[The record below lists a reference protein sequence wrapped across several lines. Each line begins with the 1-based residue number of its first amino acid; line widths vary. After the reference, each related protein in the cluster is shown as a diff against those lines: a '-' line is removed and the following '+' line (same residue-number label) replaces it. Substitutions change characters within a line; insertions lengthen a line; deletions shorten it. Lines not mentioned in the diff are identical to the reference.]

1 MHRKVILS
9 LLIAVAL
16 MALMAAAVGAQET
29 PEAAATEAAAE
40 DVAAEEAAVVEIAEG
55 LETSV
60 EPLVAFV
67 TQTVPLTLTV
77 NISGPD
83 GMQAVEVP
91 VWLNLA
97 IRLAFTDQLTATV
110 AATTEVALPVEEV
123 EAEEPPAPTPTATPV
138 PPTPTPVP
146 PTVAPTEAPPTP
158 RPLAPTATPV
168 PADDAEAGATPA
180 AEEEA
185 ADEAAEEEAT
195 EEEAEEPAEA
205 VAPPA
210 ACADPRSVIFSPGA
224 SSVISGT
231 VEIFGTAQHEN
242 FQYYKLE
249 YAQGADVDPT
259 AEFAFLTDVAQPV
272 VEGLLATVDTTV
284 LDNGPYTLRLT
295 VVDRTGNFPPPCTVT
310 VQVEN

>member
-40 DVAAEEAAVVEIAEG
+40 DVAAGEG

-110 AATTEVALPVEEV
+110 AATTEVALPVEEA
-123 EAEEPPAPTPTATPV
+123 EAEEPPAPTSTATPV
-138 PPTPTPVP
+138 PVAPTPTPVP
-146 PTVAPTEAPPTP
+146 PTAAPTEAPPTP

-168 PADDAEAGATPA
+168 PAD
-180 AEEEA
+180 EEEA
-185 ADEAAEEEAT
+185 EPTPAAEEEAT
-195 EEEAEEPAEA
+195 EEAAEEEATEEPAEA

-224 SSVISGT
+224 NAVISGT

-249 YAQGADVDPT
+249 YAQGVDVDPT
-259 AEFAFLTDVAQPV
+259 AEFAFLTDVTQSV